1 MNDADLNVTILDTF
15 ISYNE
20 SIVAMCVF
28 HEMFPYEQD
37 GMSTGSKH
45 SHTCLQKCLHYLT
58 EPPQV
63 LPVDFGSEAFYEGDL
78 AQANCVLRKGDPPLV
93 FTWLFNGVTLVNTDD
108 TQITGVGARTSI
120 LTLDPVNAHHQGN
133 YECVAQNAAG
143 ITRSQANLIVNGT
156 LKKFM
161 EWVTMLVLTKFR
173 TLSCVKWLLEFFD
186 NWVVVSPCSSRGKKC
201 RNDMECRNS
210 TLNVLQYKLNSL

>member
-1 MNDADLNVTILDTF
+1 M
-15 ISYNE
+15 
-20 SIVAMCVF
+20 
-28 HEMFPYEQD
+28 
-37 GMSTGSKH
+37 
-45 SHTCLQKCLHYLT
+45 HYLT

-78 AQANCVLRKGDPPLV
+78 AQAHCVLRKGDPPLV

-120 LTLDPVNAHHQGN
+120 ITLDPVKAHHQGN

-156 LKKFM
+156 HKKFM
-161 EWVTMLVLTKFR
+161 EWVTMLVLTKFS
-173 TLSCVKWLLEFFD
+173 TFLYCTVSCVKWLLEFWD
-186 NWVVVSPCSSRGKKC
+186 HWVVASPCSSTGKMYT
-201 RNDMECRNS
+201 NDMECRRTLKGFS
-210 TLNVLQYKLNSL
+210 TN